1 MRGWIV
7 LMVLAMGILAGGEAL
22 AGKTDGFSGTAFG
35 TPLTS
40 LPAFMILKSDGD
52 ATYAVNLQEG
62 YRIGG
67 KSPVVVYGFAG
78 GRLFAAYVRL
88 DGLTSRD
95 AMAKE
100 LSARHGKPSVSTEGG
115 VETLRWRA
123 GKTKIKLKSNPAAG
137 SLKLGYYSTEQA
149 GPAARLLEADSLDID
164 ALARLYDKDKM
175 TKAVSLPGKPAPKG
189 YSPYDDGVSQSPGRA
204 PGQ

>member
-7 LMVLAMGILAGGEAL
+7 LIALAMHILAGGEAL
-22 AGKTDGFSGTAFG
+22 AGKADGFSGTAFG
-35 TPLTS
+35 TALTA
-40 LPAFMILKSDGD
+40 LPAFMILKTDGD
-52 ATYAVNLQEG
+52 VAYAVNLQES

-67 KSPVVVYGFAG
+67 KSPVVIYGFAG

-95 AMAKE
+95 AMVKE
-100 LSARHGKPSVSTEGG
+100 LSARHGKPSAATEGG
-115 VETLRWRA
+115 VETLRWRT

-137 SLKLGYYSTEQA
+137 SLKLGYYSTAET
-149 GPAARLLEADSLDID
+149 GPAARLLEGDSVDID
-164 ALARLYDKDKM
+164 ALARLYDKDKV
-175 TKAVSLPGKPAPKG
+175 TKGVSLPGTPAPKG
-189 YSPYDDGVSQSPGRA
+189 YSPYDDGVSRPAGRA

>member
-7 LMVLAMGILAGGEAL
+7 LVALAIGFLTGGEAL
-22 AGKTDGFSGTAFG
+22 AGKADGFSGTAFG

-52 ATYAVNLQEG
+52 VTYAVNLKEG
-62 YRIGG
+62 YRIG
-67 KSPVVVYGFAG
+67 SQAPVVIYGFAG

-95 AMAKE
+95 AMVKQ
-100 LSARHGKPSVSTEGG
+100 LSARHGKPSTATEGG

-123 GKTKIKLKSNPAAG
+123 GKTKIKLKSNPATG
-137 SLKLGYYSTEQA
+137 SLKLGYYSTKHA

-164 ALARLYDKDKM
+164 ALTRLYDKDKL
-175 TKAVSLPGKPAPKG
+175 TKGVSLPQTPAPKG
-189 YSPYDDGVSQSPGRA
+189 YSPYDDGVSQSPGRS

>member
-52 ATYAVNLQEG
+52 ATYAVNLKEG

-67 KSPVVVYGFAG
+67 QAPVVIYGFAG

-95 AMAKE
+95 AMVKE
-100 LSARHGKPSVSTEGG
+100 LSARHGKPSTSTEGG
-115 VETLRWRA
+115 TETLRWRA
-123 GKTKIKLKSNPAAG
+123 GKTKIKLKSNPTTG
-137 SLKLGYYSTEQA
+137 SLKLGYYSTQQA

-164 ALARLYDKDKM
+164 ALTRLYDKDKL
-175 TKAVSLPGKPAPKG
+175 TKGVSLPATPAPKG
-189 YSPYDDGVSQSPGRA
+189 YSPYDDGVSQSPGRS